1 MYWETMIMNVKYNKK
16 NKRKTRHQKQVSHLF
31 KKRIVFKI
39 MININL
45 DITSGGYLPFTT
57 TRLLPSR
64 DSRQHWRRR
73 VHLLSRLLSCSR
85 MVMKL

>member
-1 MYWETMIMNVKYNKK
+1 MNVKYNKK
-16 NKRKTRHQKQVSHLF
+16 KEKQEKQKQVSHLF

-64 DSRQHWRRR
+64 QRWRRR